1 MELGIIA
8 TAFFAGALTVVV
20 AALIIQRIERY
31 QYEQDELHDKAAAY
45 DRAKRANRAL

>member
-20 AALIIQRIERY
+20 AALIVQSIERY
-31 QYEQDELHDKAAAY
+31 QRTQDELYAKAAAY